1 LFALKK
7 FAFVVV
13 IAVLVLASLGTAK
26 QYLFGG
32 GSIDDGY
39 IIEYENYEEY
49 KKSLVEKGKQ
59 NNSAHSENGGDN
71 AEPWQD
77 GDSDGGVSEQD
88 GDSDGGV
95 SEQDGDN
102 DGGVSEQD
110 GDSGG
115 GVSEQDG
122 DNGGGAL
129 EQEDG
134 LNSGG
139 KDGQEGGEQ
148 VENGGAEAWNY
159 PFDTA
164 LLLKATAKLN
174 IRSGAGT
181 AYPVMGSIA
190 KNAMLPFV
198 KQENEHWYQT
208 VYKGQKAFLSAKY
221 VVIAE
226 FVKNSAEVERVIA
239 EGMLLLGYPYVY
251 GAPRYHWGNG
261 KLNPDF
267 VMGKFDCS
275 SLTQYAY
282 YKGARVLL
290 DLTTRT
296 QVVQGKAVEKEDL
309 ARGDLMFFTNGSRKN
324 KSGIERVGHV
334 AIYLGANYILHTAS
348 DYAVIEPISPL
359 RHSYYI
365 TARRF
370 L

>member
-88 GDSDGGV
+88 GDSD
-95 SEQDGDN
+95 
-102 DGGVSEQD
+102 
-110 GDSGG
+110 G

>member
-1 LFALKK
+1 MKK

-49 KKSLVEKGKQ
+49 KKSLVEKGKE

-77 GDSDGGVSEQD
+77 GD
-88 GDSDGGV
+88 
-95 SEQDGDN
+95 N
-102 DGGVSEQD
+102 D
-110 GDSGG
+110 G

-239 EGMLLLGYPYVY
+239 EGMLLLGYPYD
-251 GAPRYHWGNG
+251 GAPRYHWGNSNQSRFRHG
-261 KLNPDF
+261 QVRLL
-267 VMGKFDCS
+267 

-282 YKGARVLL
+282 IRRPRFAGFDHQNAEFR
-290 DLTTRT
+290 
-296 QVVQGKAVEKEDL
+296 QG
-309 ARGDLMFFTNGSRKN
+309 S
-324 KSGIERVGHV
+324 
-334 AIYLGANYILHTAS
+334 
-348 DYAVIEPISPL
+348 
-359 RHSYYI
+359 
-365 TARRF
+365 
-370 L
+370 